1 MDEFSLVL
9 PNMHDIM
16 SLNEDQSHIAHEVA
30 KFFEIN
36 RSKRAVLHLIKPD
49 KNRRK
54 IYEDENPLI
63 KIFGAEKTNRFEGG
77 EKRSKEEQIKDRE
90 EKNKAKF
97 FEVYPD
103 LELELIQDQRQFDP
117 DDKNKMDIQNPDM
130 SFCSFLLSF
139 CMFCLSLYTFYSH
152 RDFNNE
158 YFNRQLIHQKLVK
171 NPLNDGNAI
180 DYPDVR
186 SIRHLEDFLK

>member
-77 EKRSKEEQIKDRE
+77 EKRSKEEQIQERE
-90 EKNKAKF
+90 VKNRAKF

-103 LELELIQDQRQFDP
+103 LELELILDQKQFDQ
-117 DDKNKMDIQNPDM
+117 DDKGRMDIQNPDM
-130 SFCSFLLSF
+130 SFCSFMLSF
-139 CMFCLSLYTFYSH
+139 GMFCLSLYTFYTH

-158 YFNRQLIHQKLVK
+158 YFNRQLIHQKLVT
-171 NPLNDGNAI
+171 NPVEGIN
-180 DYPDVR
+180 YQDVR
-186 SIRHLEDFLK
+186 SVLDL